1 MPLTVIPLP
10 ATLRQVYLSLGKDP
24 ATETTLAFG
33 SVTPPQAYAVPTCQ
47 INVGPSGTGTPP
59 AAAAARLGIR
69 SAITKYR
76 VTLTRLRAAS
86 PGTNTAVYLNTGVYE
101 TNFTFD
107 AESYREG
114 GLQALQGNAPE
125 AGPAS
130 YFSPWK
136 NGTQKRVY
144 LIMPE
149 ELAPL
154 NAWAERE
161 HCSDF
166 IHAYNITLGAVDAA
180 FQKMIATP
188 LDGYWS
194 IEDAR
199 RAMERKVEE
208 ELPPALKPIA
218 FHPARLTEKFKTLQE
233 KSRTGR
239 DGMGYHSFGIEVL
252 AEAPRNVGPVSY
264 LTGRPRQEAGRIYM
278 RFTRGTTQIGV
289 FPSSSVI
296 KL

>member
-1 MPLTVIPLP
+1 MGLTAIPLP
-10 ATLRQVYLSLGKDP
+10 ATLREVYLAQGKDP
-24 ATETTLAFG
+24 ATEATLAFG
-33 SVTPPQAYAVPTCQ
+33 NVTPPQGFIVPTCQ
-47 INVGPSGTGTPP
+47 IDVAPSGMGIPPGP
-59 AAAAARLGIR
+59 AAERLGIR
-69 SAITKYR
+69 SPVTKYR

-86 PGTNTAVYLNTGVYE
+86 AGTNTAVYLNTGVYE

-107 AESYREG
+107 GEAHKMGVIE
-114 GLQALQGNAPE
+114 ALKGEAPQS
-125 AGPAS
+125 GPAS

-136 NGTQKRVY
+136 NGTQNRVY
-144 LIMPE
+144 LIMPQ
-149 ELAPL
+149 ELAPY

-161 HCSDF
+161 HCTDF
-166 IHAYNITLGAVDAA
+166 IHAYNICLGAVDAA
-180 FQKMIATP
+180 LQKMMGMP

-194 IEDAR
+194 MEDAR

-218 FHPARLTEKFKTLQE
+218 FHPARLFQGFISLYE

-239 DGMGYHSFGIEVL
+239 DGMGYHTFGVEVL
-252 AEAPRNVGPVSY
+252 REAPGNLGPVSY
-264 LTGRPRQEAGRIYM
+264 LTGRPRGESGRIYM